1 VWKLKTVQESNDKG
15 SWFNYSVSQLD
26 IQSVPSAVVQE
37 CKGLYEMFRKG
48 EIKTSAGTAEEMNS
62 ASASKHDDEEIP
74 F

>member
-1 VWKLKTVQESNDKG
+1 
-15 SWFNYSVSQLD
+15 
-26 IQSVPSAVVQE
+26 
-37 CKGLYEMFRKG
+37 MFRKG